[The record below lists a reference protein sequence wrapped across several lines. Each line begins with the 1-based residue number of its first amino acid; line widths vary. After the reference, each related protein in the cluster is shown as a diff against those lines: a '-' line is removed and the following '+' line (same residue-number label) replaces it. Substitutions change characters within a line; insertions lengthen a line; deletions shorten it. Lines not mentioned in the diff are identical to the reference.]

1 MPNAAAWIVD
11 VSKTPWNDVHMKVGN
26 GLAAG
31 SAFVETDI
39 EAIHGVAIA
48 Q

>member
-1 MPNAAAWIVD
+1 MPHAAAWVVD
-11 VSKTPWNDVHMKVGN
+11 VSNTPWNDVHMKVRN

-39 EAIHGVAIA
+39 EAVDGVAIA

>member
-1 MPNAAAWIVD
+1 MPHAAAWVVD
-11 VSKTPWNDVHMKVGN
+11 ISKTPWNDVHMKVRN

-31 SAFVETDI
+31 TAFVEADI